1 MVGIAAPLLIAG
13 GNALRFGVPKLAQR
27 YAPGIMNYG
36 RGLLNTTTKAPTAPV
51 APPPTMIVNRAGQ
64 AYTPIPSSNALV
76 PYKSFP
82 RLRNAFLT
90 PEGKIRKGRA
100 LATGLG
106 GYIGGNIALDTI
118 GNQFGGDAASPV
130 GSAEASTTD
139 NISEESLSDDLLS
152 LMGDAA
158 ETPEKK
164 ATVLDGISNLLSD
177 PTRLEK
183 IITGISLLE
192 GTPVEE
198 AVKLGSAVSAIGG
211 SGGKVDTEVYDTQTG
226 QIVFRGSSDSSQ
238 LRQFVSDPDRYEI
251 LDRGT
256 IFDRRQEQIQAADEA
271 RLKASQKQYD
281 EFAEIVAQSGN
292 NSQMIDRVLGLLE
305 SGELETGAIEGRI
318 GAKLKKLAGGEKA
331 RNIELLESLQTQLA
345 VLQRLPGSGQTSDL
359 EFQAYRDAVVGLDK
373 SEDYNKETLRRVQVA
388 QRLLESRL
396 SYLDQKVF
404 EEGKSY
410 AQANAEFTKILNDED
425 SVEAGKWLNVDAVIF
440 NDDDYQLLEEGG
452 KYLFLNPSDP
462 TTYNTIR

>member
-1 MVGIAAPLLIAG
+1 MVGFAAPLLLAG
-13 GNALRFGVPKLAQR
+13 GNALRFGIPKLAQR

-36 RGLLNTTTKAPTAPV
+36 RGLLNTTTKVPTAPV
-51 APPPTMIVNRAGQ
+51 SPPPTILVNRAGQ
-64 AYTPIPSSNALV
+64 AYSPIPSSNALV

-90 PEGKIRKGRA
+90 PEGKIKKGRA
-100 LATGLG
+100 LGAGLG
-106 GYIGGNIALDTI
+106 GYIGGGVVLDTI
-118 GNQFGGDAASPV
+118 GNQFGGDDSSSVGTATAA
-130 GSAEASTTD
+130 TTEGV
-139 NISEESLSDDLLS
+139 SEENLSEDLLS
-152 LMGDAA
+152 LVGNAA

-226 QIVFRGSSDSSQ
+226 EIVFRGSSDSSQ
-238 LRQFVSDPDRYEI
+238 LRQFASDPDRYEI

-256 IFDRRQEQIQAADEA
+256 IFERRQEQIQAADEA

-292 NSQMIDRVLGLLE
+292 NSQMIERVLGLLE
-305 SGELETGAIEGRI
+305 SEELQTGAIEGRI
-318 GAKLKKLAGGEKA
+318 GAKWKKLKGGEEA

-373 SEDYNKETLRRVQVA
+373 SEDYNIETLRRVQVA

-410 AQANAEFTKILNDED
+410 TQANAEFTKILNDED